1 MKYLKLLTAVALF
14 YVFFFNVVS
23 WGLAHSFSSAE
34 LEGVVVD
41 KYQDRG
47 ERVVLVDFGSTSA
60 FWKVSPEQ
68 YRQWKLSHPVVAK
81 PNYVTLIGITNAS
94 ELPMPNE
101 LLKDFYWLLRWFNF
115 LAIGVLGLYI
125 IATFGGLTERRKP
138 SYRSREIKYRP

>member
-1 MKYLKLLTAVALF
+1 MKYLKLLTVVALF

-41 KYQDRG
+41 KYQVRG
-47 ERVVLVDFGSTSA
+47 DGIVLVDFGSTSA

-68 YRQWKLSHPVVAK
+68 YRQWKLNHSVVAK
-81 PNYVTLIGITNAS
+81 PNYVTLIGITNTS

-101 LLKDFYWLLRWFNF
+101 FLKEFYWLLRWFNF

>member
-1 MKYLKLLTAVALF
+1 MKYLKLLTAAAFF

-68 YRQWKLSHPVVAK
+68 YQQWKLSHPVVAK
-81 PNYVTLIGITNAS
+81 PNYVTLIGITNTS